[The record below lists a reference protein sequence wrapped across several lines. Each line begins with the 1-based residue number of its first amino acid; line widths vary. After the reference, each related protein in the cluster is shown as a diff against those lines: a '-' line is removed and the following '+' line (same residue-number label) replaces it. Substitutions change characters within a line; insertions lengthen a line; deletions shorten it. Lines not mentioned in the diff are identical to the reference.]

1 MCSDGG
7 EDDGIDEDDDDG
19 GDHLMVFWWP
29 DTKQLPMLQDLLSLH
44 LAF

>member
-19 GDHLMVFWWP
+19 GDHLMVFWWR